1 MKAVNRMSL
10 SHQFVG
16 ASILLGGLVI
26 LGLALFVSSYTYR
39 LGLEHAER
47 EVKGHIHGL
56 RQLVDTTH
64 EISVGLTDKVSS
76 IFLSHFPEPFT
87 LRPERTMPVGAVDTP
102 TLEYQGRPV
111 NLDFSK
117 VDEFA
122 RSAGGVATVF
132 VRKGDDFVRIS
143 TSLKN
148 EAGERA
154 IGTALAADHPAKAR
168 LIAGE
173 TYLGVAKLFGHQ
185 YMTKYTPARDKDGNV
200 VGALFVGFD
209 LTGAFGSLK
218 TALESLKF
226 GNSGYAFLVRAKGT
240 EKSLMIFH
248 PVLAGKS
255 ATEIRDADGGQ
266 PLERMLTGSA
276 GSITY
281 PWKDQDGTSRT
292 KIAYYEHTDSLGGLV
307 VAGGGYM
314 EDFTAESAAL
324 RNIILIA
331 ASVAALVLS
340 LLLYAFITQQMRPVK
355 SIVEVLKRI
364 GAGDLQARIRHEP
377 HEQGSRNEL
386 HIISDSIDATARDVG
401 ALIAELRQ
409 QAAEIEDTAATL
421 SRTSEA
427 LAGAAA
433 TQNDAA
439 HAMANGVGEMAAS
452 IKQVS
457 DNARSADAHTR
468 ETRQQAARGQDATRE
483 VIAQMASIE
492 NAVSTAAERIQ
503 QLGEASQHISTVV
516 SVIREV
522 ADQTNLLALNAA
534 IEAARA
540 GEQGRGFA
548 VVADEVRKLAE
559 RTAASTQEITR
570 VVESI
575 QTGTDDA
582 IMGMAS
588 TREQVAAGVVKV
600 EASGR
605 TMSDIEAGAIEVAT
619 IAAEM
624 SASLRQQAAAS
635 TGIGDEVARISQISG
650 QNDAAAREALDA
662 ASTLA
667 RLSRRMSEAVDRFR
681 VEH

>member
-1 MKAVNRMSL
+1 MS
-10 SHQFVG
+10 
-16 ASILLGGLVI
+16 A
-26 LGLALFVSSYTYR
+26 R
-39 LGLEHAER
+39 
-47 EVKGHIHGL
+47 GL
-56 RQLVDTTH
+56 R
-64 EISVGLTDKVSS
+64 
-76 IFLSHFPEPFT
+76 
-87 LRPERTMPVGAVDTP
+87 
-102 TLEYQGRPV
+102 
-111 NLDFSK
+111 
-117 VDEFA
+117 
-122 RSAGGVATVF
+122 VA
-132 VRKGDDFVRIS
+132 
-143 TSLKN
+143 
-148 EAGERA
+148 
-154 IGTALAADHPAKAR
+154 
-168 LIAGE
+168 
-173 TYLGVAKLFGHQ
+173 Y
-185 YMTKYTPARDKDGNV
+185 
-200 VGALFVGFD
+200 
-209 LTGAFGSLK
+209 
-218 TALESLKF
+218 
-226 GNSGYAFLVRAKGT
+226 
-240 EKSLMIFH
+240 
-248 PVLAGKS
+248 
-255 ATEIRDADGGQ
+255 
-266 PLERMLTGSA
+266 
-276 GSITY
+276 
-281 PWKDQDGTSRT
+281 
-292 KIAYYEHTDSLGGLV
+292 
-307 VAGGGYM
+307 
-314 EDFTAESAAL
+314 
-324 RNIILIA
+324 
-331 ASVAALVLS
+331 
-340 LLLYAFITQQMRPVK
+340 
-355 SIVEVLKRI
+355 
-364 GAGDLQARIRHEP
+364 
-377 HEQGSRNEL
+377 
-386 HIISDSIDATARDVG
+386 
-401 ALIAELRQ
+401 
-409 QAAEIEDTAATL
+409 
-421 SRTSEA
+421 
-427 LAGAAA
+427 
-433 TQNDAA
+433 
-439 HAMANGVGEMAAS
+439 GVGEMAAS

-650 QNDAAAREALDA
+650 QNDDAAREALDA

>member
-1 MKAVNRMSL
+1 MKSINRMSL

-16 ASILLGGLVI
+16 ASILLGGMVI

-39 LGLEHAER
+39 LGLEHADR

-76 IFLSHFPEPFT
+76 IFLSRFPEPFV
-87 LRPERTMPVGAVDTP
+87 LHPDRPIRVGTADTP
-102 TLEYQGRPV
+102 TLDYQGRPI
-111 NLDFSK
+111 NLDFTT
-117 VDEFA
+117 VDDFA
-122 RSAGGVATVF
+122 RTSGGVATVF
-132 VRKGDDFVRIS
+132 VRKGDDFVRVS
-143 TSLKN
+143 TSLKT

-154 IGTALAADHPAKAR
+154 VGTALAADHPAKAR

-173 TYLGVAKLFGHQ
+173 TYLGVAKLFGRQ
-185 YMTKYTPARDKDGNV
+185 YMTKYTPARDKDGKV

-218 TALESLKF
+218 TALESIRF
-226 GNSGYAFLVRAKGT
+226 GTTGYAFMVRAKGS
-240 EKSLMIFH
+240 EKGLVIFH
-248 PVLAGKS
+248 PVLAGKN
-255 ATEIRDADGGQ
+255 AAEIRDADGGQ
-266 PLERMLTGSA
+266 PLDKMLAGSA
-276 GSITY
+276 GSVTY
-281 PWKDQDGTSRT
+281 PWREADGSIQT
-292 KIAYYEHTDSLGGLV
+292 KIAYYEQTDSLGGLV

-314 EDFTAESAAL
+314 KDFTAESIAL
-324 RNIILIA
+324 RNIILVA

-340 LLLYAFITQQMRPVK
+340 LLLYAFITHQMRPVK
-355 SIVEVLKRI
+355 AIVEVLGRI

-377 HEQGSRNEL
+377 HEEGTRNEL
-386 HIISDSIDATARDVG
+386 HIIANNIDATARNVG

-409 QAAEIEDTAATL
+409 QATEIEDTAATL

-433 TQNDAA
+433 TQNDAS

-452 IKQVS
+452 IQQVS

-468 ETRQQAARGQDATRE
+468 ETRQQAARGQEATRH
-483 VIAQMASIE
+483 VIAQMGSIE
-492 NAVSTAAERIQ
+492 QAVSAAAARIQ
-503 QLGEASQHISTVV
+503 QLGEASGHISTVV

-559 RTAASTQEITR
+559 RTAASTQEIAR

-575 QTGTDDA
+575 QTGTRDA
-582 IMGMAS
+582 IQGMAS
-588 TREQVAAGVVKV
+588 AREQVATGVEKV

-605 TMSDIEAGAIEVAT
+605 TMSEIEAGAEEVAT

-635 TGIGDEVARISQISG
+635 SGIGDEVARISHISG
-650 QNDAAAREALDA
+650 QNDASAREALAA